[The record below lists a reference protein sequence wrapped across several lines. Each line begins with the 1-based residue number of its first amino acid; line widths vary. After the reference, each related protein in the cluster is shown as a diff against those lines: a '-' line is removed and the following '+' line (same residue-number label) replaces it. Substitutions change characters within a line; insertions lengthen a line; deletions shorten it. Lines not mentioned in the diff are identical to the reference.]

1 MLALGLE
8 KALDDRVRYLLV
20 VCRGCSER
28 EPGERDHLLRALP
41 LSFLAPTQH
50 TRVQDNGAAGRE
62 HSLVSASS

>member
-28 EPGERDHLLRALP
+28 EPGERNHLLRPLP
-41 LSFLAPTQH
+41 LSLLAPTQH
-50 TRVQDNGAAGRE
+50 TTVQDDGAAGRVY
-62 HSLVSASS
+62 SL